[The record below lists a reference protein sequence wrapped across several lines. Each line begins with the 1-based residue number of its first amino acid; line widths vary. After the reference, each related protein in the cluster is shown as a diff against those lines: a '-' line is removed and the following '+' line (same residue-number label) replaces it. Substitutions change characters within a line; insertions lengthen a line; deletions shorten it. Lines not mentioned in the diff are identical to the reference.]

1 MAMPS
6 VKAIKKY
13 NNYGY
18 AKCEGYTCPG
28 HYHAS
33 FIILRSLFSSSF

>member
-1 MAMPS
+1 MPS

-18 AKCEGYTCPG
+18 AKCEGYTCPVQV
-28 HYHAS
+28 
-33 FIILRSLFSSSF
+33 IIMHLSLS